1 MSHFSEINYLKRKII
16 NNKEIFENL
25 LKLTNLE
32 RFNDKEIIFI
42 NIYLI

>member
-42 NIYLI
+42 

>member
-16 NNKEIFENL
+16 DNKEIFENL